1 MIPVQVLAFDRN
13 SRPLSATAA
22 MIHISKTMD
31 SSNTQ
36 RLDTFFSIGITGA
49 RLQIT
54 TSQDKALSMA
64 EVQKLLTC
72 AS

>member
-1 MIPVQVLAFDRN
+1 
-13 SRPLSATAA
+13 

>member
-1 MIPVQVLAFDRN
+1 MIPVQVLVFDRN
-13 SRPLSATAA
+13 SPPLSTTDG

-31 SSNTQ
+31 SSDTQ

-54 TSQDKALSMA
+54 TS
-64 EVQKLLTC
+64 
-72 AS
+72 